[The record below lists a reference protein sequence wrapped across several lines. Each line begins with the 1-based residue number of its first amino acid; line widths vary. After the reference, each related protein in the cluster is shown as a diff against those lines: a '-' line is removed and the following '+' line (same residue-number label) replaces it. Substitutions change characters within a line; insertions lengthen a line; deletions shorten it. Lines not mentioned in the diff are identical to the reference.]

1 MVAITLARGLLQQRA
16 NLPQDVKQRSDRL
29 HELAKYRNGGDT
41 VPVAESLASAQG
53 GSKALADDI
62 WEIYRALLR

>member
-1 MVAITLARGLLQQRA
+1 AARAQLQQRA
-16 NLPQDVKQRSDRL
+16 NLSQELKQRSERL
-29 HELAKYRNGGDT
+29 HELAKYRNSGDT
-41 VPVAESLASAQG
+41 VPVAESLTSAQG